1 MKFKILSLILSSTL
15 ALAACN
21 NDTNDVE
28 KSPKDETKQ
37 EQQSE
42 TTDTKATDTNDKD
55 DNNDEDNDA
64 KQEGESS
71 TEDSDDVDNK
81 DEATEAD
88 DDNDKDEASIK
99 LDDIK
104 LSPEEAIKTA
114 QKKVDGDLES
124 ISFDHDM
131 GQWVYGIS
139 LIDTNQKTHE
149 IKVNAEQNKIISSEV
164 EDDKDNEKTFDYGE
178 FVPADKII
186 KAAQKVYN
194 GEIKEWS
201 LDHDDGRFKYNVELK
216 GQDGKTKEFEL
227 DAKDMK
233 ILSQDA

>member
-1 MKFKILSLILSSTL
+1 MKFKILSLILSSAL

-21 NDTNDVE
+21 NDAKDIE

-37 EQQSE
+37 EQQTE
-42 TTDTKATDTNDKD
+42 KTDTKATDTNDKG
-55 DNNDEDNDA
+55 DNTDEENDA

-71 TEDSDDVDNK
+71 VEEDDDVDNK

-88 DDNDKDEASIK
+88 DDNDKNEASIK

-104 LSPEEAIKTA
+104 VLPEDAIKTA
-114 QKKVDGDLES
+114 QKKIPGDLES
-124 ISFDHDM
+124 ISFDNDM
-131 GQWVYGIS
+131 GQWVYAIS
-139 LIDTNQKTHE
+139 LIDTNKKTHE
-149 IKVNAEQNKIISSEV
+149 IKVNAEQNKIISTQV
-164 EDDKDNEKTFDYGE
+164 EDDEDNVKTFDYGK
-178 FVPADKII
+178 FIPADKII

-194 GEIKEWS
+194 GDIKEWS
-201 LDHDDGRFKYNVELK
+201 LDHDDGKFKYNVELK

-233 ILSQDA
+233 ILSKDA

>member
-28 KSPKDETKQ
+28 KSPKDETKS

-55 DNNDEDNDA
+55 DNNDEENNA
-64 KQEGESS
+64 KQEGTSS
-71 TEDSDDVDNK
+71 VEDSDDVDNK
-81 DEATEAD
+81 DEVAEAD

-104 LSPEEAIKTA
+104 VLPEDAIKTA
-114 QKKVDGDLES
+114 QKKVPGELES
-124 ISFDHDM
+124 ISFDRDT
-131 GQWVYGIS
+131 GQWVYAIS
-139 LIDTNQKTHE
+139 LIDTNKKTHE

-164 EDDKDNEKTFDYGE
+164 EDDQDNEKTFDYGE
-178 FVPADKII
+178 FAPIDKII

-194 GEIKEWS
+194 GDIKEWS
-201 LDHDDGRFKYNVELK
+201 LDHDDGKFKYNLELK
-216 GQDGKTKEFEL
+216 GQDGKSKEFEL

-233 ILSQDA
+233 ILSQEA